1 MPSLTLENPRH
12 TAPLGPPLELRR
24 QLEVTFAA
32 IRTFIETSKAGVVLL
47 QAVDPTPAVILRTG
61 AAEQLTWVGLANNI
75 FPNARV
81 MTEVEREAYRDFRRR
96 RALKKQ

>member
-12 TAPLGPPLELRR
+12 AAQLGQPLELRH
-24 QLEVTFAA
+24 QLELAFAA
-32 IRTFIETSKAGVVLL
+32 VRSFIETSKAGVVLL
-47 QAVDPTPAVILRTG
+47 NAVDPTPAVMLRTG
-61 AAEQLTWVGLANNI
+61 ATDHLSWVGLANNL

-96 RALKKQ
+96 RALKKK

>member
-47 QAVDPTPAVILRTG
+47 QAVDPTPAVVLRTG
-61 AAEQLTWVGLANNI
+61 ATEQLSWIGLGNNI
-75 FPNARV
+75 FPNAHV

-96 RALKKQ
+96 RALKKK